1 MSVAAPDPS
10 STARRRRRTCGS
22 AVAAALLLPL
32 TLLGLP
38 AAAQNGP
45 ATAPGGGTLGAM
57 APVDPPASS
66 PTLVP
71 RPVSVEHDA
80 DAEPFLLTPDAR
92 IVAAGEAAGAG
103 DFLASVLRPST
114 GYDLPVVAEG
124 DDGADITLRV
134 GPEHAVEGYEDSA
147 EAYTLVAG
155 GDGVVVSAASAQG
168 VFNGVQTLRQ
178 LFPTF
183 VEYDEVTAGPWT
195 VPAVSVLDSPRFE
208 YRGIMLDVARS
219 FQTVDEVK
227 QLIDSLVQLK
237 VNHLHLHLADDQGW
251 RIEITNEGRV
261 EGDDIDYTRL
271 TSVSGQTAMTEQGY
285 RDEPGRTGSYTQEDY
300 AEIVAYAAQRHVV
313 VVPEIDTPGHTQA
326 ALHAIPQLNTEGA
339 APEPDPETGVPPA
352 HGTGEVGHSTLDTR
366 NEVTYTFLEHVWTQI
381 AGLTPGPYL
390 HIGGDESHVTEEE
403 DYIYF
408 MDRMIDVVENLGKEP
423 FGWNELALADVHEGN
438 VLQMWSANTAGAAIA
453 PERVNENG
461 ARMVVSDAPHAYL
474 DQRYDGDDP
483 EDPDDPVSPIGLSW
497 ACPDDCTVERYY
509 DWDPQELFPDVT
521 TEGFLGVEGPLWSE
535 TVRGIA
541 QAQWLVLPRAAAV
554 LEIGWTPREDRGLED
569 FLGRLATLGGRLT
582 LQDHNFYAT
591 PEVGWT
597 VDAAG
602 IDQRL
607 EAPGVADLTVGVVT
621 APGTSA
627 EDVSATVDLGDGNGP
642 VAATVVATREGD
654 ELTVNGEYLVELEH
668 TFAEPGTYSAVL
680 SVTAPNGTATAPLTV
695 TVLGEEPSPTPTPTT
710 PAPTPTTPAPG
721 TGGGQLPPTGAP
733 VMLLLL
739 GVAALVGSGAGL
751 RRRRRS
757 RG

>member
-1 MSVAAPDPS
+1 MRVVVPEPS
-10 STARRRRRTCGS
+10 TTARPHRRRARSIGS
-22 AVAAALLLPL
+22 VVSAALLLPL

-38 AAAQNGP
+38 TAAV
-45 ATAPGGGTLGAM
+45 GGTLGAM
-57 APVDPPASS
+57 APVDPPVES
-66 PTLVP
+66 PTVLP

-80 DAEPFLLTPDAR
+80 DADPFVLTPDSR
-92 IVAAGEAAGAG
+92 IVAAGEAAEAGA
-103 DFLASVLRPST
+103 FLASVLRPST
-114 GYDLPVVAEG
+114 GYELPVVTEG
-124 DDGADITLRV
+124 GHGADITLQV
-134 GPEHAVEGYEDSA
+134 GAEHAVEGYEDSA
-147 EAYTLVAG
+147 EAYTLGSGA
-155 GDGVVVSAASAQG
+155 DGVVVSAASAHG

-178 LFPTF
+178 LFPAF
-183 VEYDEVTAGPWT
+183 VEHDEVTAGPWT
-195 VPAVSVLDSPRFE
+195 VPAVSVLDSPRFD

-227 QLIDSLVQLK
+227 QFIDSLVQLK
-237 VNHLHLHLADDQGW
+237 MNHLHLHLADDQGW

-285 RDEPGRTGSYTQEDY
+285 EDEPGRTGFYTQEDY
-300 AEIVAYAAQRHVV
+300 AEIVDYAAQRHVV

-339 APEPDPETGVPPA
+339 APEPDPQTGVPPA

-366 NEVTYTFLEHVWTQI
+366 NEVTYTFLEHVWSQI
-381 AGLTPGPYL
+381 AELTPGPYL

-403 DYIYF
+403 DYIFF
-408 MDRMIDVVENLGKEP
+408 MERMIDVVEDLGKEP

-438 VLQMWSANTAGAAIA
+438 VLQMWSAGTAGAAVA

-461 ARMVVSDAPHAYL
+461 ARMVVSDAPRAYL

-483 EDPDDPVSPIGLSW
+483 EDPDDSVSPIGLSW
-497 ACPDDCTVERYY
+497 ACPDECTVERYY
-509 DWDPQELFPDVT
+509 DWDPQELFPDVN

-541 QAQWLVLPRAAAV
+541 QAQWLVLPRAATV
-554 LEIGWTPREDRGLED
+554 LEIGWTPQEDRELED
-569 FLGRLATLGGRLT
+569 FFGRLATLGGRLT

-591 PEVGWT
+591 PEVEWA

-602 IDQRL
+602 TDQHLR
-607 EAPGVADLTVGVVT
+607 APGTAALTVGVVT

-627 EDVSATVDLGDGNGP
+627 DEVSASVDLGDGSEP
-642 VAATVVATREGD
+642 VPATVVATREGE
-654 ELTVNGEYLVELEH
+654 ELTVNGEYLLELEH

-680 SVTAPNGTATAPLTV
+680 SVTAPNGTTTAPFTV
-695 TVLGEEPSPTPTPTT
+695 TVLGEEPTPTPTPTPT
-710 PAPTPTTPAPG
+710 PSVTTPVAPPTTP
-721 TGGGQLPPTGAP
+721 GGGQLPATGAP
-733 VMLLLL
+733 VALVLL
-739 GVAALVGSGAGL
+739 GVAALVGTGARLL
-751 RRRRRS
+751 RRRHT